1 MVSKSESS
9 SLSSIKSQSSSSKSL
24 MKIKSLFSKGS
35 KSNKAAGEVAK
46 SITEEIEELIP
57 AKIIMISGCK
67 DSQTSADVADVASFK
82 LPDPAGRSGGACT
95 SALLNVLYEEK
106 KMPPANDLA
115 WVETLEGMR
124 RNLKSQGYDQIPQL
138 SSSRKI
144 DINRAARFTNS
155 NHNDGTK
162 RALLIGINYVGQEG
176 ELSGCHNDVNNMKH
190 YLKVVE
196 GFQESEMM
204 ILMDDNIHT
213 NPTRDN
219 IMKSFQ
225 KLAESSKPGD
235 SCFLHY
241 SGHGGKI
248 RDTNNDE
255 DDKFD
260 ETLVPVDYNTA
271 GQIRDDDLFKSLVQI
286 IPQGVLLT
294 CIMDSCHSGSVLDL
308 PYKYVAD
315 GRQTDMTLDGKFD
328 MTHLQ
333 NLAHNF
339 GGKLHNAFKELVF
352 SGAEQDL
359 HDENVETTNNMVAVH
374 FVPSPSRKIAHHS
387 LAYEGNTLL
396 GIELSYSASEPKT
409 TNSQEKVTFHDKNTN
424 ALYNFM
430 QAKNWKALLDA
441 VDDNPELV
449 STWFSGTDVDTKWCL
464 LPIHLAVI
472 CKAPIYVVARLSVPN
487 HGAGISNVRVEV

>member
-9 SLSSIKSQSSSSKSL
+9 SLSSVKSQSSFSKSGR
-24 MKIKSLFSKGS
+24 KVKSLFSKGS
-35 KSNKAAGEVAK
+35 KSDKPVGEVVK
-46 SITEEIEELIP
+46 SIAEEVEKLIP

-95 SALLNVLYEEK
+95 SALLNVLYAEK
-106 KMPPANDLA
+106 KMPPANDMA

-138 SSSRKI
+138 SSSRNM
-144 DINRAARFTNS
+144 DMNRAACFTNS
-155 NHNDGTK
+155 NHNNGTK

-204 ILMDDNIHT
+204 ILMDDDKHT
-213 NPTRDN
+213 KPTRDN
-219 IMKSFQ
+219 ILESFQ
-225 KLAESSKPGD
+225 TLALSSKPGD
-235 SCFLHY
+235 SCLLHY
-241 SGHGGKI
+241 SGHGGTI
-248 RDTNNDE
+248 RDSNNDE
-255 DDKFD
+255 VDRFD
-260 ETLVPVDYNTA
+260 ETLVPLDFATA

-315 GRQTDMTLDGKFD
+315 GRQTDMSLDAKFD

-333 NLAHNF
+333 NLAHSV
-339 GGKLHNAFKELVF
+339 GGKLHNTFNNHLF

-359 HDENVETTNNMVAVH
+359 HNEKVEA
-374 FVPSPSRKIAHHS
+374 SSISRGIPNHS
-387 LAYEGNTLL
+387 LTYEGNTLL
-396 GIELSYSASEPKT
+396 GIELSYAAPELKT
-409 TNSQEKVTFHDKNTN
+409 SSSQEKVTYHDNKNTN
-424 ALYNFM
+424 SFYSYM
-430 QAKNWKALLDA
+430 QAQNWKAVLDA
-441 VDDNPELV
+441 VDDKPELV
-449 STWFSGTDVDTKWCL
+449 STWIEETHGNTKLRL

-472 CKAPIYVVARLSVPN
+472 CKAPTYVVAKLSV
-487 HGAGISNVRVEV
+487 